1 MTSLIVRAENTC
13 LQYNGVKTEVK
24 ASIEA
29 RASIDSMK
37 ENDVP
42 WQPYIASL
50 IVRAENWCLQYN
62 GVKASI
68 EARASVEG
76 ERC

>member
-1 MTSLIVRAENTC
+1 MTSLIVRTENTC
-13 LQYNGVKTEVK
+13 LQYNGVKAEVK

-29 RASIDSMK
+29 RASVDSTK

-50 IVRAENWCLQYN
+50 IVRAENT
-62 GVKASI
+62 VFA
-68 EARASVEG
+68 V
-76 ERC
+76 